1 MLTDLNLD
9 NLRRFFTAQLNGVLC
24 RFSSEIHLL
33 PLSIHRSRDF
43 DNLLFFSDGAFKT
56 SAIRLFNCADL
67 TRLKKKSLT
76 DY

>member
-9 NLRRFFTAQLNGVLC
+9 NLRRLFTAQLNGLLC
-24 RFSSEIHLL
+24 RFSSEIDLFPPSL
-33 PLSIHRSRDF
+33 HRSRHF
-43 DNLLFFSDGAFKT
+43 DHFPFFSDGAFKA

-76 DY
+76 DH